1 MFFSDSWRGP
11 FQRKQ
16 VFGNSPHI
24 FFRAHCQVRGL
35 SIVTNSWIGL
45 GICPKK
51 VKFVSNW
58 LEAKEKKTFFFIW
71 KKKSWVRNVKKS
83 FFQKSW
89 KVAPIGLNYQ
99 TTIYEPVQN
108 GFQDQSRKIS
118 IFREKA
124 KKNNFLVNSKR

>member
-24 FFRAHCQVRGL
+24 FFRSHCQVRGL

-45 GICPKK
+45 GICPKE

-58 LEAKEKKTFFFIW
+58 LEAKEKKHFFNW
-71 KKKSWVRNVKKS
+71 KKKLSQKREKTLFSKVIKS
-83 FFQKSW
+83 NSNFLKSLGCN
-89 KVAPIGLNYQ
+89 IRTCLR
-99 TTIYEPVQN
+99 
-108 GFQDQSRKIS
+108 GFHDQSLKIS
-118 IFREKA
+118 FFREKA
-124 KKNNFLVNSKR
+124 KKTTFWLTQKGR

>member
-24 FFRAHCQVRGL
+24 FFRAHCQVREL
-35 SIVTNSWIGL
+35 SIVNYSWIGL

-58 LEAKEKKTFFFIW
+58 LEAKEKKNIFFIW
-71 KKKSWVRNVKKS
+71 KKKLS
-83 FFQKSW
+83 QK
-89 KVAPIGLNYQ
+89 
-99 TTIYEPVQN
+99 
-108 GFQDQSRKIS
+108 
-118 IFREKA
+118 REKILFSKVIKRSSNFSKITRLQYKNLFRMVSMTKA
-124 KKNNFLVNSKR
+124 VKFPYLEKRQKKNNFLVNSKR